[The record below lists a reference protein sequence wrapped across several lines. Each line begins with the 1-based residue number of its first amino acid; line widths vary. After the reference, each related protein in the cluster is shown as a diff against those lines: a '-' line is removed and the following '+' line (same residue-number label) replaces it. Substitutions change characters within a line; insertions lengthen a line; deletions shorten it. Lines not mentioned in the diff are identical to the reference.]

1 MALFSQPQSFVGID
15 LGAGNIKLVEL
26 RNEKGRPRLVT
37 YGTYEVPLEKITTND
52 WSARKP
58 EAVNALKEL
67 LKQAHVTTNLAVSA
81 LPTFS
86 VFSSLISIP
95 ALAEKDLE
103 NVIRLEAKKV
113 IPLPIDQMILDWKE
127 VGKSDKK
134 DANGK
139 EGGDQANGSLIKEEQ
154 KVGEKRI
161 LLTAAPK
168 NLVDAYVTIF
178 KSAGLRLLGL
188 ETEALALSRALIG
201 RDPSVIMVVDIG
213 AKTTNLSIVEQGIP
227 LVNRGVNFGGEVI
240 SNVIAQRM
248 NIRTSEAEQWKRDF
262 SIISNQ
268 QASLS
273 QSLSQIMGDVLHEI
287 QYLFQLYR
295 SQFSINQNGGNG
307 IEKVVLAGG
316 SAFVP
321 GLANFLAQQLNVPV
335 HLGDPWARIV
345 YPQDLHDV
353 LTEIGPAMAVSA
365 GLASRFIESK

>member
-52 WSARKP
+52 WSTRKP
-58 EAVNALKEL
+58 EAVSALKEL

-127 VGKSDKK
+127 VGKTDKQ
-134 DANGK
+134 DSNT
-139 EGGDQANGSLIKEEQ
+139 QNGSDTSNGALIKEEQ

-248 NIRTSEAEQWKRDF
+248 NIKASEAEQWKRDF

-268 QASLS
+268 QSSLS

-295 SQFSINQNGGNG
+295 SQFSVNRTGGNG